1 MTSPAAATD
10 PLTPWRV
17 AAISF
22 LNTAPL
28 LRGLEN
34 EAGLRLQSM
43 LPAQCA
49 EALRAGT
56 ADIGIIPVIEM
67 ARIPGLVALPEIA
80 IAARSEVRS
89 ILLISRCPPAR
100 IRRLCLDPA
109 SRTSAALVQI
119 LLRRRFGA
127 EFSIE
132 PPTPDWQA
140 MLARADGGL
149 LIGDPA
155 LQVSVSGAAAA
166 AGFETRDLAAEWHRW
181 TGLPFVFA
189 LWAVRQERLER
200 GGPGEGQWL
209 AARFLR
215 AKREGLAH
223 LDELVAQWAPRLGLA
238 PAEIRRYLEVDVE
251 FDFTPEHRQGLARF
265 FQLAAEM
272 GLIASPRLPNLLSWR
287 P

>member
-200 GGPGEGQWL
+200 GGPGEGQSGRAWL
-209 AARFLR
+209 TSMSWWRNGRRAWGSRRRRFAATSKWTWSSISRPSIGR
-215 AKREGLAH
+215 VWR
-223 LDELVAQWAPRLGLA
+223 V
-238 PAEIRRYLEVDVE
+238 
-251 FDFTPEHRQGLARF
+251 
-265 FQLAAEM
+265 
-272 GLIASPRLPNLLSWR
+272 SSSWR
-287 P
+287 RKWA